1 MEIDSTM
8 VDNGRTPNR
17 GPTAVTWYENH
28 LTRPS
33 EKSLL
38 ILTII
43 FWVSEHGSLSQAVGW
58 LKEAIPQE
66 PELQRLDQAVNRH
79 VAHILA
85 EMVQSGL
92 VRTREGKP
100 ALAKKVAAFSTSSN
114 TFSNV
119 IKATLSSLRKGS
131 PSFCASPC

>member
-1 MEIDSTM
+1 ME
-8 VDNGRTPNR
+8 DNGGKPIRRP
-17 GPTAVTWYENH
+17 AEVTWYENH
-28 LTRPS
+28 PTRPPG
-33 EKSLL
+33 KSLP

-43 FWVSEHGSLSQAVGW
+43 FWVSEDGSLSQAVGW

-92 VRTREGKP
+92 VRTKEGKP
-100 ALAKKVAAFSTSSN
+100 ALAKK
-114 TFSNV
+114 
-119 IKATLSSLRKGS
+119 K
-131 PSFCASPC
+131 